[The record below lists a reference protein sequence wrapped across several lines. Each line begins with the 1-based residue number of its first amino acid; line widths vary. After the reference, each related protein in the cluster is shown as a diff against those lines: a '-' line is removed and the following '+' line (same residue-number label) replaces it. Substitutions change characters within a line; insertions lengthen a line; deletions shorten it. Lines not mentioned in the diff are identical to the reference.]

1 MLETS
6 LYLWNEPHLISAV
19 LNAIFLIYC
28 SVSFAGSMHPYSSQI
43 WVCNCLLCVLHFACF
58 GNKVMLFCTFLEELR
73 RIGIQSSLSACCNSV
88 VTLSGP
94 GFLTFGEV
102 PDVSFSFV
110 RIGVSN
116 CIFQFF
122 LIQSREVIYFQELT
136 HFINIIEF
144 GVMECFIVYYRI
156 FCILVVTYF

>member
-1 MLETS
+1 MLEPS

-43 WVCNCLLCVLHFACF
+43 WVCNCLLWGLLFPRF
-58 GNKVMLFCTFLEELR
+58 GNKVMLFFTFLEELR
-73 RIGIQSSLSACCNSV
+73 RIGIQSSLSACCNPIV
-88 VTLSGP
+88 MLSGSVS
-94 GFLTFGEV
+94 LTFGEV
-102 PDVSFSFV
+102 PDVSLHFIM
-110 RIGVSN
+110 IGVSN

-122 LIQSREVIYFQELT
+122 LIQSRQVTYFLELT
-136 HFINIIEF
+136 HFFYIIEF
-144 GVMECFIVYYRI
+144 GVMECFIVPYRI

>member
-1 MLETS
+1 MLEPS
-6 LYLWNEPHLISAV
+6 MHLLNEPHLISAV

-28 SVSFAGSMHPYSSQI
+28 SVSFAGSLHHYSSEI
-43 WVCNCLLCVLHFACF
+43 WVCNCLLCGLLFPHF
-58 GNKVMLFCTFLEELR
+58 GNKVMLFFPFLEELR
-73 RIGIQSSLSACCNSV
+73 RIGIQSSLSACCKSV

-110 RIGVSN
+110 RTGVSN

-122 LIQSREVIYFQELT
+122 LIQSR
-136 HFINIIEF
+136 
-144 GVMECFIVYYRI
+144 
-156 FCILVVTYF
+156 